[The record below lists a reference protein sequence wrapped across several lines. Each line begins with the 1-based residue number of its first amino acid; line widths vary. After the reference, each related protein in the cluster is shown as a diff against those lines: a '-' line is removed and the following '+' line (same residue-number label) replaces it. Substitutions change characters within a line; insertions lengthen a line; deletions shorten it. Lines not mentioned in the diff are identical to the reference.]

1 MRFADYIVSFL
12 VSRGIDTAFIVT
24 GGGAMHLNNA
34 FAASKDF
41 TCYSFHHEQAAAI
54 AAEGYAR
61 IAGKPCVLNV
71 TSGPGGLNAM
81 TGIFGAY
88 TDSMPILVFSGQVKT
103 DTLISQNSIHGL
115 RQLGDQETQIINS
128 INHMTKWSGQP
139 RTTEE
144 GKAMLLAMY
153 ETSIKGRPG
162 PTWMDIPI
170 NIQGQK
176 VDENDIDF
184 SSHTHRN
191 NTNETNDHSHFLIPE
206 ILEKLNAAKKP
217 LIIAGTGIRISKT
230 IPELHA
236 TAELLQVPV
245 CTAWT
250 HDIFDNEHYL
260 FAGRPG
266 TIGTRAGNFV
276 VQNADLVLILGSR
289 LNIRQISYNLESFA
303 ANAEKIWVDIDPAE
317 LAKPFPAVDVRVQAD
332 LKDFLPELQE
342 AAQSASNRID
352 RSKWINWCRD
362 INNKYTPKSDD
373 YEVSKDRI
381 NAYHFISS
389 LFEQLRDDDIIICG
403 NASATIIPYQI
414 GKVKFGQRL
423 ISNSGCASMGY
434 DLPAAIGAA
443 IAAPDRRV
451 ICLAGDGSIMMNI
464 QDLIT
469 IRNYNLNVSI
479 FILENDGYLSI
490 KQTQSNFF
498 GFEHGSSSHSGLM
511 FPNFEYMS
519 KACDINYL
527 KLDNRIYSDQL
538 HDLLKQNV
546 CAQIIEVPCDL
557 NQEFEPRLK
566 SRQEG
571 DQIFT
576 PELDDMFPFLERS
589 TLDAIRNSSQ
599 AI

>member
-12 VSRGIDTAFIVT
+12 ANRGIDTAFIVT

-41 TCYSFHHEQAAAI
+41 TCYYFHHEQAAAI

-61 IAGKPCVLNV
+61 IACKPCVLNV
-71 TSGPGGLNAM
+71 TSGPGGLNAI
-81 TGIFGAY
+81 TGVFGAY

-103 DTLISQNSIHGL
+103 DTLISQNPINGL
-115 RQLGDQETQIINS
+115 RQLGDQETQIIDA
-128 INHMTKWSGQP
+128 IHHITKWSGQP
-139 RTTEE
+139 RTIEE
-144 GKAMLLAMY
+144 GKSMLLTMY
-153 ETSIKGRPG
+153 ETATTGRPG
-162 PTWMDIPI
+162 PTWLDIPI

-176 VDENDIDF
+176 VDESSIDF
-184 SSHTHRN
+184 SANIFSA
-191 NTNETNDHSHFLIPE
+191 NTAGANDHSGFLIPE
-206 ILEKLNAAKKP
+206 ILEKLCAAKKP
-217 LIIAGTGIRISKT
+217 VIIAGTGIRISNT

-236 TAELLQVPV
+236 VAELLQVPV

-303 ANAEKIWVDIDPAE
+303 SNAEKIWVDIDPAE
-317 LAKPFPAVDVRVQAD
+317 LAKPFPAVDLRIRAD

-342 AAQSASNRID
+342 AARSVAPGID
-352 RSKWINWCRD
+352 RSNWINWCRD
-362 INNKYTPKSDD
+362 INTKYTPKPND
-373 YEVSKDRI
+373 YEISTDRI

-389 LFEQLRDDDIIICG
+389 LFDRLRHDDIIICG

-414 GKVKFGQRL
+414 GHIKFGQRL

-443 IAAPDRRV
+443 IAAPDRRI

-469 IRNYNLNVSI
+469 IRNYNLNVSV

-498 GFEHGSSSHSGLM
+498 GFEHGSSSNSGLM
-511 FPNFEYMS
+511 FPKFEYMS
-519 KACDINYL
+519 KACDLIYH
-527 KLDNRIYSDQL
+527 KLDNKLYGHQL
-538 HDLLKQNV
+538 DDILKQNT
-546 CAQIIEVPCDL
+546 CAQVIEVPCDL
-557 NQEFEPRLK
+557 KQEFEPRLK

-589 TLDAIRNSSQ
+589 TLDAIRTSCRS
-599 AI
+599 I